1 MWKRQETKERGEEM
15 KRKLIP
21 LLVLIVLMSAFAC
34 ATDTAWRK
42 ATVTT
47 YEIAGDGVGIAKDT
61 AIVLNSQK
69 ILSDAQLQKAKNIYN
84 QAQKIYVAMGE
95 TLKLAGKTED
105 AVKKNELLAQYDAL
119 LQRFKAL
126 SIDIYALVKDI
137 KK

>member
-1 MWKRQETKERGEEM
+1 MRL
-15 KRKLIP
+15 KRKLLP
-21 LLVLIVLMSAFAC
+21 FLLVVVLLGCMAC

-47 YEIAGDGVGIAKDT
+47 YEIAGGGIGVAKDT

-69 ILSDAQLQKAKNIYN
+69 ILSDAQLAKAKNLYN
-84 QAQKIYVAMGE
+84 RAQEIYVLMGE
-95 TLKLAGKTED
+95 TLKLAGKAQD
-105 AVKKNELLAQYDAL
+105 AIMKDQYLAQYDNL

-126 SIDIYALVKDI
+126 SIDIYTLVKDI

>member
-1 MWKRQETKERGEEM
+1 MRSM
-15 KRKLIP
+15 KRKVFPVLLI
-21 LLVLIVLMSAFAC
+21 IVLMSCMAC
-34 ATDTAWRK
+34 VADTAWRK

-69 ILSDAQLQKAKNIYN
+69 VLTDAQLAKAKNIYN

-95 TLKLAGKTED
+95 TLKLAGKAED

-126 SIDIYALVKDI
+126 SIDIYTLVKDI